1 VRITVSDGMITRVE
15 PDSRPEPGE
24 ELGGVALPGMPNVHS
39 HAFQRGM
46 AGLSER
52 RSGRDDSFWSWREVM
67 YRFLD
72 RMSPDDVEAV
82 SAQAFAEM
90 LEGGFTRVGEFHY
103 LHHDPDG
110 RAYDDPAEL
119 AGRVAAAVE
128 TSGIRLT
135 LLPCFYAHGD
145 FGATAPSSG
154 QRRFI
159 NDLDGF
165 AALFARC
172 ETIVASLEGA
182 TIGVAPHSLRA
193 VSPDELRFVAGLAG
207 ERPVHI
213 HAAEQ
218 RREVEACVA
227 WSGRRPV
234 QWLLDEAE
242 LDARW
247 CLIHA
252 THVTDDEISRLAR
265 SGAAVGLCPVT
276 EASLGDGTFP
286 AEAWLAAGGA
296 FGIGTDSNVLIG
308 VAEELRQLECS
319 QRLATGRRNV
329 LADGDAASTGA
340 RLHSAALA
348 TGARVLG
355 APPPR
360 LAAGSPA
367 DIVALSPD
375 AACLAADEPETLLD
389 GWIFAGDRSCVR
401 DVWCA
406 GRRVVAEGRHVQADA
421 ILARYRRTV
430 RTLADRC

>member
-1 VRITVSDGMITRVE
+1 MSDGVITQVE
-15 PDSRPEPGE
+15 PDSRPEPGD
-24 ELGGVALPGMPNVHS
+24 ELGGFAVPGMPNVHS
-39 HAFQRGM
+39 HAFQKGM

-82 SAQAFAEM
+82 SAQAFCEM

-103 LHHDPDG
+103 LHHQSDG
-110 RAYDDPAEL
+110 RPYDDPAEL
-119 AGRVAAAVE
+119 AGRVAAAAE
-128 TSGIRLT
+128 ATGIRLS

-145 FGATAPSSG
+145 FGAAPPSPG

-165 AALFARC
+165 ASLFARC
-172 ETIVASLEGA
+172 ETIVASIDGA

-193 VSPDELRFVAGLAG
+193 VSPDELRVVAALAG
-207 ERPVHI
+207 ARNIHI

-218 RREVEACVA
+218 RREVEACLA
-227 WSGRRPV
+227 WGGRPPV
-234 QWLLDEAE
+234 EWLLDEAGV
-242 LDARW
+242 DARW

-252 THVTDDEISRLAR
+252 THVTGDEVSRLAR

-286 AEAWLAAGGA
+286 AEAWLAVGGR

-329 LADGDAASTGA
+329 LADGDAGSTGA
-340 RLHSAALA
+340 RLHAAALA

-355 APPPR
+355 APAPA
-360 LAAGSPA
+360 LATGSPA
-367 DIVALSPD
+367 DVVALSPD
-375 AACLAADEPETLLD
+375 AACLAADDPQTLLD
-389 GWIFAGDRSCVR
+389 GWIFGGDRSCVR

-406 GRRVVAEGRHVQADA
+406 GRRVVSEGRHVRAEA
-421 ILARYRRTV
+421 ILARYRGSV
-430 RTLADRC
+430 RALAARC